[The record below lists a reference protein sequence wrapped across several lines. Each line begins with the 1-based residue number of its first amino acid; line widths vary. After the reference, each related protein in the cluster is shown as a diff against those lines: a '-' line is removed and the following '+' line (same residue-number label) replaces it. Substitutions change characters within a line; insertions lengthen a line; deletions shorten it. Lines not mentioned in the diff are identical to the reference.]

1 MRAKSDL
8 PIINSVCEKFW
19 FTISSRLSK
28 MIFFN
33 FCFFFF
39 FTFPNFNWL
48 LPKILR
54 KNHLFYNGFRRF
66 FDNKTTALLTF
77 FEISAEMHYASLF
90 FLNERNITTSLLMIY
105 LKCTVL
111 HYADLNL
118 SYINKPYLQAV
129 EYAILFFC
137 FFRFLIYGYFKE
149 AFAKKNFKKKLSF
162 CNTNFQN
169 LFQDLVYYRI

>member
-1 MRAKSDL
+1 MLFCFFVFFDFLFMVILRRLL
-8 PIINSVCEKFW
+8 PKKTLRKNYHFVIQIIKSVCEKFW
-19 FTISSRLSK
+19 FIISSRLSK
-28 MIFFN
+28 IIFFN
-33 FCFFFF
+33 FFFF

-77 FEISAEMHYASLF
+77 FEISAEMHYASLS
-90 FLNERNITTSLLMIY
+90 FLNERNITTLLLMKH

-129 EYAILFFC
+129 EYAILFFL
-137 FFRFLIYGYFKE
+137 FFSISYLW
-149 AFAKKNFKKKLSF
+149 
-162 CNTNFQN
+162 
-169 LFQDLVYYRI
+169 LF